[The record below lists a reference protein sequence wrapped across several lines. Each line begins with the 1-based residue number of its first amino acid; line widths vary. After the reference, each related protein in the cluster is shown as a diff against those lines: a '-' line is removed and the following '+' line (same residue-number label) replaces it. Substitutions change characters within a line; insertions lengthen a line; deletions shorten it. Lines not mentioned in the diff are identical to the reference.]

1 MREKLIIPKHK
12 TKVLPLRWLANYIF
26 HPISMVFFRA
36 SIKLNEDN
44 IGEDLMTESILS
56 SRFFWKL
63 YNIFDIPYSK
73 WGTYYEMDPEV
84 MAAFKQE
91 VGEWS
96 DYDEYGSPYWHYWWH
111 NDDETGDGWRLI
123 GKDPLTPDEMQA
135 IFGVNSEED
144 IDRID

>member
-1 MREKLIIPKHK
+1 MREKLFIPKHN
-12 TKVLPLRWLANYIF
+12 TNVLPLRWLANYIF
-26 HPISMVFFRA
+26 HPISMVFFRS
-36 SIKLNEDN
+36 SINLNEDN
-44 IGEDLMTESILS
+44 LDVDLLEKS
-56 SRFFWKL
+56 SNSALFMWKL
-63 YNIFDIPYSK
+63 YNFFDKPYSK

-111 NDDETGDGWRLI
+111 EDPETGDGWRLI
-123 GKDPLTPDEMQA
+123 GKDQLTSDEMQT
-135 IFGVNSEED
+135 IFGVYSEED